1 MPDIY
6 NNNIPL
12 SSPSQ
17 SQNFD
22 TSASTITKLQ
32 PIVLPYT
39 EQGDSKPLSDLDIM
53 KNSFD
58 TAISSVNSQP
68 WAKAEK
74 FTQPFVKT
82 PLKETLRYDNP
93 NIGYNPLDPT
103 LEQKYADDQGTAHRF
118 LNRLAKFGA
127 TAAVSALDTI
137 DSTINFLSGQD
148 AVTSSI
154 STNANNWLQD
164 LDNYKM
170 PNYQTQYQKEH
181 PYLSYFTPWNFKSWM
196 DNVGNVGQQLGY
208 TVGAIAASVPIDL
221 ALGAIGGEAIDALLL
236 PKQLEKVF
244 SGLGKFSRLVADGGE
259 EYNAFIK
266 TVNNSENV
274 VKGINKALT
283 TVSNF
288 KKGIDMTR
296 FLTGVTISAYGE
308 SIVEGN
314 NTYSQIKKDLESQYT
329 DEFGNFNGG
338 DELRD
343 QINETAKAG
352 AKSIVAPNFAFLAL
366 SNAIGYSAILKPAQA
381 AIRETE
387 ATLASEA
394 RIALDKTNINKFT
407 AIPVKGVWSKLT
419 KPSSLL
425 ADNLREGFEEGYQYM
440 FSNTAQNYYE
450 KQFNHD
456 SNKETISLANEY
468 SKSFKDLFGTQQG
481 FDNIFLGFLSGFAQ
495 HGIKSLYNKMIGNNE
510 NSAKLSEKIVNNLNS
525 VGVTDLFSNTRK
537 EAATAVQLANEVT
550 DANEKGDIFQY
561 KNLQHE
567 QLFNFVST
575 AVNSHKFDARVE
587 QLEALKNMSPENFNF
602 VFGIESTPLNQ
613 QSINQYVDNIIEKSK
628 DMKNDIE
635 RINYVFGE
643 NPFSQKKDNDNYD
656 AFNNYKSE
664 LALNLSKQKDLI
676 KRTKETTEAISAKV
690 PTANVEDIY
699 NLSTQKGVEKNIKDY
714 EHKIKDLENSEKL
727 AEGNRQL
734 TSGYKKEREFLQ
746 DKVQELR
753 SNMKDF
759 DPDMYI
765 QTLKDLYNYHS
776 NLDSLIGNTDINE
789 LDVLSTYNI
798 SKDLNKLI
806 DTTKDTAHY
815 YTALAKKS
823 GFDEFKGKYITARNR
838 AYSLLANQI
847 DIDENGKMFFKP
859 DEPITEEVAP
869 KSEEELNAQLDKIN
883 EASPEEIA
891 KIMNPNYENEPDSEE
906 YKIAKGE
913 VEVTDDMRE
922 AAKERIRSQ
931 NEVKKTPAPTNQSSV
946 PQNETPDERK
956 TRRASIQANDEV
968 VDVDYEVRTEK
979 PTVTLQTS
987 PEKYW
992 DGLFSPIKML
1002 FKITSL
1008 PARKD
1013 FKVDYRANLRT
1024 VLFGTTS
1031 REGVDKLIN
1040 SVNLEITES
1049 TEGLVAGEFGKYP
1062 IQGNIYRK
1070 GQKYQ
1075 IVANA
1080 GTKPIGI
1087 LNEPDSLYYKE
1098 GDQFKPLHD
1107 IDSPTKYEEVT
1118 GNPANT
1124 FGKFKEEM
1132 TSYREGYNKILS
1144 KGIGSKITNEE
1155 LQNIFKPIISY
1166 GSIDYSTKA
1175 TDSTLLKDLK
1185 YKGKGSAIISFP
1197 MIYNESTD
1205 QYERQS
1211 FPTIL
1216 NEKELLVED
1225 ITAVADFFEKNKDLA
1240 NLQNT
1245 RYAYLMKM
1253 PDGTFSKQSFI
1264 VARPANESQDN
1275 IDDFFN
1281 DLKLS
1286 VQEVKEEKFTL
1297 KSINEVLGNALYIS
1311 HSKQSDKRRT
1321 HIRFSVSKKG
1331 GDIALNIINKQL
1343 KISSIIYIT
1352 QEELNGIQNMDS
1364 FIDYINN
1371 RIKAKEQTNT
1381 PLRSLG
1387 ISINKDNFKKHLPN
1401 DKEIEPDALRE
1412 SLAASVKSNVFT
1424 DYSMTLTPNDG
1435 KKMAVVATEKAIS
1448 EPKTTIEQKTKPSVE
1463 KVFKEPKAKK
1473 EAKINPKIIEVN
1485 DKYRSELKPYVEKR
1499 LNKTG
1504 LTNQEVLSNITSD
1517 DIMNLLKYY
1526 EKQREAQA
1534 GNYLHNPGQNFSAN
1548 TSFWDKKIKDL
1559 RQYLKLQKKTITK
1572 KDNIVS
1578 KDQAEAFKKTNHI
1591 SEDMLQDIAEKVKDG
1606 DTLTPEETIVY
1617 NAKKSDVDAIAT
1629 ELKDAEA
1636 NAIDLT
1642 STGVQEGDK
1651 LIPMEEPE
1659 QIVTKESPE
1668 SKNAPKKIVAPPKI
1682 NFDMEDIIKQLES
1695 KGIVKKDC
1703 K

>member
-6 NNNIPL
+6 NSNIPI

-22 TSASTITKLQ
+22 TSAGTITKLQ

-39 EQGDSKPLSDLDIM
+39 EEGDSKPLSDLDIM

-58 TAISSVNSQP
+58 TAISSVGSQP

-74 FTQPFVKT
+74 FTQAFVKT

-93 NIGYNPLDPT
+93 AIGYNPLDPD
-103 LEQKYADDQGTAHRF
+103 LEQKYAADQGTVHRF

-137 DSTINFLSGQD
+137 DATINFLSGQD

-154 STNANNWLQD
+154 STDANNWLQD
-164 LDNYKM
+164 LDNFKM

-181 PYLSYFTPWNFKSWM
+181 PYLSYFTPWNFKSWV
-196 DNVGNVGQQLGY
+196 DNIGNVGQQLGY
-208 TVGAIAASVPIDL
+208 TVGAIAATVPIDL
-221 ALGAIGGEAIDALLL
+221 ALGAIGGEALDALLL

-244 SGLGKFSRLVADGGE
+244 AGLGKFSRLVADGGE

-266 TVNNSENV
+266 TVNSSENV

-283 TVSNF
+283 TASNF
-288 KKGIDMTR
+288 KKGVDMTR

-314 NTYSQIKKDLESQYT
+314 NTYSQIRKDLQSQYT

-338 DELRD
+338 DELRN
-343 QINETAKAG
+343 QIDETAKAG
-352 AKSIVAPNFAFLAL
+352 AKSIIAPNFAFLAL
-366 SNAIGYSAILKPAQA
+366 SNAIGYSSILKPAQA

-394 RIALDKTNINKFT
+394 RIALDKGGNINKFT
-407 AIPVKGVWSKLT
+407 STPVKGVWSKLT
-419 KPSSLL
+419 KPTSLL

-468 SKSFKDLFGTQQG
+468 GKSFRDLFGTREG

-495 HGIKSLYNKMIGNNE
+495 HGVKSLYNKMIGNGQ
-510 NSAKLSEKIVNNLNS
+510 SAAKLSEQIVNNLNS

-537 EAATAVQLANEVT
+537 EAATAVQLANEIT
-550 DANEKGDIFQY
+550 QANEKGDIFQY

-575 AVNSHKFDARVE
+575 AVNSHKFDARIE
-587 QLEALKNMSPENFNF
+587 QLEALKNLSPENFNL
-602 VFGIESTPLNQ
+602 VFGVESTPLNQ

-656 AFNNYKSE
+656 AFNNYKTE

-676 KRTKETTEAISAKV
+676 KRTHETTEAISAKV
-690 PTANVEDIY
+690 PTASVEDIY

-714 EHKIKDLENSEKL
+714 EHKIKELENSERL

-734 TSGYKKEREFLQ
+734 TSGYRKEREFLQ

-753 SNMKDF
+753 GNIKDF

-776 NLDSLIGNTDINE
+776 NLNSLTGNTNISE

-838 AYSLLANQI
+838 AYSLLTNQI
-847 DIDENGKMFFKP
+847 DVDANGNMFFKP
-859 DEPITEEVAP
+859 DEPVVEEVTP
-869 KSEEELNAQLDKIN
+869 KSEEELNNELDKID

-891 KIMNPNYENEPDSEE
+891 KIMNPNYANEPESEE
-906 YKIAKGE
+906 YKIANGE
-913 VEVTDDMRE
+913 VEVTDDIRE
-922 AAKERIRSQ
+922 AAKERVRSQ
-931 NEVKKTPAPTNQSSV
+931 NEVKKTPATTTQAPV

-956 TRRASIQANDEV
+956 ARRASIQANDEV
-968 VDVDYEVRTEK
+968 VEVDYEVRTEK
-979 PTVTLQTS
+979 PTVAPQTS

-1013 FKVDYRANLRT
+1013 FKIDYRANLRT
-1024 VLFGTTS
+1024 ALFGTNS
-1031 REGVDKLIN
+1031 KEGVDKLVN

-1087 LNEPDSLYYKE
+1087 LNEPDSLYYKD
-1098 GDQFKPLHD
+1098 GDQFKPLHE
-1107 IDSPTKYEEVT
+1107 IDSPTKYQEVT

-1124 FGKFKEEM
+1124 FAKFKEEM
-1132 TSYREGYNKILS
+1132 NSYREGYNKILA
-1144 KGIGSKITNEE
+1144 KGVGSKVTNEE
-1155 LQNIFKPIISY
+1155 LQAIFKPVVSY

-1175 TDSTLLKDLK
+1175 TDSTILKDLK

-1197 MIYNESTD
+1197 MIYNETTD
-1205 QYERQS
+1205 QYERQN
-1211 FPTIL
+1211 FPNIL
-1216 NEKELLVED
+1216 NEKELSVED
-1225 ITAVADFFEKNKDLA
+1225 IAAVADFFEKNKDLA

-1275 IDDFFN
+1275 VDDFFN

-1286 VQEVKEEKFTL
+1286 LQEAREQKFTL

-1311 HSKQSDKRRT
+1311 HSKQADKRRT

-1331 GDIALNIINKQL
+1331 GDLALNIVNKQL

-1352 QEELNGIQNMDS
+1352 EEELNGIENMDS

-1401 DKEIEPDALRE
+1401 DREIEPDALRE
-1412 SLAASVKSNVFT
+1412 SLAASVKSNVFV
-1424 DYSMTLTPNDG
+1424 DYSMTLTPTDG
-1435 KKMAVVATEKAIS
+1435 RKAAIVSPEKAIPTS
-1448 EPKTTIEQKTKPSVE
+1448 KTPTEQKVKPVVE
-1463 KVFKEPKAKK
+1463 KVVKAKK
-1473 EAKINPKIIEVN
+1473 ETKVNPKIIEVN
-1485 DKYRSELKPYVEKR
+1485 DKYRSDLKPYVEKR

-1517 DIMNLLKYY
+1517 DVISLLKYY

-1559 RQYLKLQKKTITK
+1559 RQYLKLQKKKVAK

-1578 KDQAEAFKKTNHI
+1578 KDQAEAFKKTNHV

-1606 DTLTPEETIVY
+1606 DTLTPEEIIIY
-1617 NAKKSDVDAIAT
+1617 DAKKSDVDAIAA
-1629 ELKDAEA
+1629 ELKDAETH
-1636 NAIDLT
+1636 AIDLT
-1642 STGVQEGDK
+1642 SAGVQEGEK

-1659 QIVTKESPE
+1659 QIITKESPD
-1668 SKNAPKKIVAPPKI
+1668 SKNAPKKAVAPAKI
-1682 NFDMEDIIKQLES
+1682 NFDIEDIIKQLES